1 METLLSAFGTMVGS
15 RQTQFELCDLITVRV
30 TLKLGDLKGDGEFKG
45 PLSVVR
51 SGLGHKHRPLWSRV
65 LKLSG
70 NFGFTTRPIGWLS
83 HRLGRGRWRKAF

>member
-1 METLLSAFGTMVGS
+1 MEALLSAFGTMVGS

-51 SGLGHKHRPLWSRV
+51 SGLGHKRRPLWSRV

-83 HRLGRGRWRKAF
+83 HRLGLGRWCKAC

>member
-1 METLLSAFGTMVGS
+1 
-15 RQTQFELCDLITVRV
+15 
-30 TLKLGDLKGDGEFKG
+30 
-45 PLSVVR
+45 VVR